1 MRAAFT
7 RDAVIATHQIA
18 ARAAVSAVGA
28 TLGIDAVVTSRQALR
43 VFAERAVDAAFA
55 ADALHASFVFGSG
68 FGGLKKLAQFSFE
81 LGFVHE
87 IGWFVES
94 ERPLTLRRN

>member
-1 MRAAFT
+1 
-7 RDAVIATHQIA
+7 VIAAHQIS
-18 ARAAVSAVGA
+18 ARAAVRTVGA
-28 TLGIDAVVTSRQALR
+28 TLGIDAVVTSRQTLR
-43 VFAERAVDAAFA
+43 VLAERAVDTTFTS
-55 ADALHASFVFGSG
+55 DALHASFVLGSG
-68 FGGLKKLAQFSFE
+68 ISGLKKLAQFSFE